1 MKPSTLLPLL
11 SLLSASASAHPPPSR
26 RSPPS
31 QYKLSHA
38 PIPSIP
44 GPTFHRPGSKSALAS
59 SSSSPESQKAGA
71 RLSGTN
77 ITSVSTTFRIPLA
90 EMATTGP
97 TADNEN
103 GVYQASYWVGIDG
116 VTSASCGGVS
126 LRAGVDTFWDTG
138 MRSTGAWY
146 EWYPSQ
152 ESSQFG
158 NFTLVQGDV
167 VRITAVAD
175 GDGLGGEVRVER
187 VDGLGCEA
195 KVLASASHR
204 FEGVASGDRL
214 CLGEAA
220 WVIEDYP
227 LLNQP
232 EFPLALANFTEVV
245 FQGVEV
251 NGQGAKGMEV
261 FDINLEAQ
269 GGRLT
274 DCEVGDGGSVDCKR
288 VVGDA

>member
-11 SLLSASASAHPPPSR
+11 TLLGASAHPSPSR
-26 RSPPS
+26 RTTPS
-31 QYKLSHA
+31 HKLSHV
-38 PIPSIP
+38 PVPSIP
-44 GPTFHRPGSKSALAS
+44 GPTFHRPGSSKSAFAS
-59 SSSSPESQKAGA
+59 SSSAPESQKAGA
-71 RLSGTN
+71 RLAGSN
-77 ITSVSTTFRIPLA
+77 ITSVSAAFKIPAA
-90 EMATTGP
+90 EMATAGP
-97 TADNEN
+97 TAGNEN

-116 VTSASCGGVS
+116 VTAESCGGVS

-146 EWYPSQ
+146 EWYPD
-152 ESSQFG
+152 EGPTQFG
-158 NFTLVQGDV
+158 NFSLQQGDF

-175 GDGLGGEVRVER
+175 ADGQGGQVTVER
-187 VDGLGCEA
+187 VDGTGCEA
-195 KVLASASHR
+195 KVLDSASHR
-204 FEGVASGDRL
+204 FGAKAGDDKL

-227 LLNQP
+227 LQDRP

-245 FQGVEV
+245 FERVKV
-251 NGQGAKGMEV
+251 NGKAATGLEV

-274 DCEVGDGGSVDCKR
+274 ECEVVDGSVDCKR
-288 VVGDA
+288 IVGDA